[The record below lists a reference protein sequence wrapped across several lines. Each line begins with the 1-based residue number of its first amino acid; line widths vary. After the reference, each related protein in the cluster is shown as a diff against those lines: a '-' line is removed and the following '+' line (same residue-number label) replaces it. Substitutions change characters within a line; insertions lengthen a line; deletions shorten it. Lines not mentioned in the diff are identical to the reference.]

1 VSTDT
6 TPLSL
11 GVMEAVSVHCAVHF
25 IVVVSARAI
34 LACCDIHFLVPVD
47 ILTSHLLVAGNA
59 YREESQ

>member
-1 VSTDT
+1 
-6 TPLSL
+6 
-11 GVMEAVSVHCAVHF
+11 MEAVSVHCAVHF